1 MDRSPVVS
9 YQRSS
14 PHVEEHKEDQPIF
27 RIVFAMENHVAKRDF

>member
-14 PHVEEHKEDQPIF
+14 PHVEEHMEDPTVF
-27 RIVFAMENHVAKRDF
+27 RIVFATENHVAKRDF